1 MYFVHIVLSTKNI
14 PTIWSGKVWIWRAW
28 LPNDRTSLLASLNF
42 VPSTV
47 DEWLQNVFQTIGEL
61 HIHIYCLLRC
71 CSQISKWMVSI
82 LCCGMHETDDVY
94 TTSCGILQRVTKWTV
109 SVQILPAVV
118 YFHRGTKWTIST
130 LPAVVFF
137 HRGTKWTVSILL
149 VVIFVSQRYK
159 VDNVYTAYCGVCFAE
174 IQSGPCLYCPLWQF
188 TLRDTRWTMSVLPVL
203 VFVSRRYKVDNI
215 YTACCGICFQ
225 SGQCLHCLFWYL
237 FHRGTKWTIPVLPV
251 LVFVLQR
258 YKVNNVYTAYCGV
271 CFTEVQSGPC
281 LYCLLW
287 HFSHRDTRWT
297 ISVLPV
303 VIFVSQRYKVDSVY
317 TACCGISFIEV

>member
-1 MYFVHIVLSTKNI
+1 
-14 PTIWSGKVWIWRAW
+14 
-28 LPNDRTSLLASLNF
+28 
-42 VPSTV
+42 
-47 DEWLQNVFQTIGEL
+47 
-61 HIHIYCLLRC
+61 
-71 CSQISKWMVSI
+71 MVSI

-118 YFHRGTKWTIST
+118 YFHRGTKWT
-130 LPAVVFF
+130 
-137 HRGTKWTVSILL
+137 VSILL

-159 VDNVYTAYCGVCFAE
+159 VD
-174 IQSGPCLYCPLWQF
+174 
-188 TLRDTRWTMSVLPVL
+188 
-203 VFVSRRYKVDNI
+203 
-215 YTACCGICFQ
+215 
-225 SGQCLHCLFWYL
+225 
-237 FHRGTKWTIPVLPV
+237 
-251 LVFVLQR
+251 
-258 YKVNNVYTAYCGV
+258 NVYTAYCGV